1 MINYFNT
8 FLKGRDL
15 MNEETIIKEV
25 LFKLDGWIVSNIDND
40 GDLDETNSLE
50 LDEMDYN
57 KKVSSEEILHFYDV
71 AENYALSYTQLP
83 DFFNVPISDTALIL
97 WTAGLLWRKYDV
109 RPNDQ
114 VDETYPIGYGDS
126 LIIQAKEMLKP
137 YKKYNFNIF

>member
-1 MINYFNT
+1 M
-8 FLKGRDL
+8 DS
-15 MNEETIIKEV
+15 ETIIKEV
-25 LFKLDGWIVSNIDND
+25 LFKLDGWIVGNIDKD
-40 GDLDETNSLE
+40 EDLDDSSSLD

-71 AENYALSYTQLP
+71 AENYALSYTQLN
-83 DFFNVPISDTALIL
+83 DFSNVPISHTAIIL

-137 YKKYNFNIF
+137 YKIYKDYNFNYF

>member
-1 MINYFNT
+1 
-8 FLKGRDL
+8 

-25 LFKLDGWIVSNIDND
+25 LFKLDNWVVENIDKD
-40 GDLDETNSLE
+40 GDLNQSHSVEY
-50 LDEMDYN
+50 DEMDYN

-71 AENYALSYTQLP
+71 AKNYALSYTQLT
-83 DFFNVPISDTALIL
+83 DFNNVPISDTALIL

-114 VDETYPIGYGDS
+114 IDETYSIGYGDS

>member
-1 MINYFNT
+1 
-8 FLKGRDL
+8 

-25 LFKLDGWIVSNIDND
+25 LFKLDNWVVENIDKD
-40 GDLDETNSLE
+40 GDLNQSHSLE
-50 LDEMDYN
+50 YDEMDYN

-71 AENYALSYTQLP
+71 ANNYALSYTQLT
-83 DFFNVPISDTALIL
+83 DFSNVPISDTALIL

-114 VDETYPIGYGDS
+114 IDESYSIGYGDS